1 MWSGNRNK
9 ESNMSGV
16 DYNAKVHMKGA
27 DEMNVESGG
36 VIDVLAGGALKLAS
50 VAITASAAELN
61 LNDQAYQLLVADGAI
76 TVKNGICV
84 IAKTVAGA
92 VAATLADPVAT
103 TDDYKRLTIISGQAQ
118 ANTVTSDSSF
128 GGGGAGE
135 DVCTFAGNI
144 GDSLG
149 LIAYQG
155 KWYIT
160 GAHHAAIA

>member
-1 MWSGNRNK
+1 
-9 ESNMSGV
+9 MSGE
-16 DYNAKVHMKGA
+16 DYNAKIHSNGP
-27 DEMNVESGG
+27 DELDVESGG
-36 VIDVLAGGALKLAS
+36 VIDILAGGALKLAS
-50 VAITASAAELN
+50 VAVSASAAELN
-61 LNDQAYQLLVADGAI
+61 LNDQSYQLLVADGPI

-92 VAATLADPVAT
+92 VAATLADPTAT

-118 ANTVTSDSSF
+118 ANTVTSASSF

-135 DVCTFAGNI
+135 DVCTFSGAI

-149 LIAYQG
+149 LIAYGG

-160 GAHHAAIA
+160 GYHQATIA

>member
-1 MWSGNRNK
+1 
-9 ESNMSGV
+9 MSGE
-16 DYNAKVHMKGA
+16 DYSAKVHMKGA
-27 DEMNVESGG
+27 DELNVESGG
-36 VIDVLAGGALKLAS
+36 VIDVKAGGALKLAG
-50 VAITASAAELN
+50 VAVSASAAELN
-61 LNDQAYQLLVADGAI
+61 LNDQEYQLLVADGPI
-76 TVKNGICV
+76 TVKNGICA

-92 VAATLADPVAT
+92 VAATLADPTAT

-118 ANTVTSDSSF
+118 ANTVTSASSF

-135 DVCTFAGNI
+135 DVCTFSGAI

-160 GAHHAAIA
+160 GAHQATIA